1 MFSKTMICSDITAVR
16 DTSPPGGPGEDP
28 LTDILIRGLSDDAV
42 ATIEANA
49 RRVGL
54 SRAEYIRRVLER
66 ERHISTNEVTVES
79 LARFCETF
87 ADLGDVDVMRAA
99 WS

>member
-1 MFSKTMICSDITAVR
+1 M
-16 DTSPPGGPGEDP
+16 
-28 LTDILIRGLSDDAV
+28 TDILIRGLSDDAV
-42 ATIEANA
+42 AAIEANA

-54 SRAEYIRRVLER
+54 SRAEYLRRSLER
-66 ERHISTNEVTVES
+66 ERHVSTDEVTVES

-87 ADLGDVDVMRAA
+87 ADLGDADVMRAA